1 MVKINRIK
9 ATLNRLSSISNPA
22 ERLKLSVCGQLHKEM
37 KSWQNSSFRRS
48 YLGKGHGGQRRGFK
62 VKFLGE
68 GVDDYGGPYRAVF
81 GKSNSFILQ
90 SIVNTNTFIEQIVDE
105 LQCDSLLVGK
115 NASDRC
121 LLPLFIPCPNRSSS
135 IGANQDKY
143 ILSTAPASPSIQEV
157 MHFFGKLM
165 GTAVRHN
172 LHLGLDLSAL
182 LWRPL
187 VRLVVSRAHLET
199 VDTLTSNQLQS
210 VIRVG
215 NTYLSKTTFY
225 NCYHY
230 LLSRNIHGARSYKRK

>member
-1 MVKINRIK
+1 M
-9 ATLNRLSSISNPA
+9 

-81 GKSNSFILQ
+81 GNSIIQILM
-90 SIVNTNTFIEQIVDE
+90 SIILIFYLEQIVDE

-121 LLPLFIPCPNRSSS
+121 LLPLFIPCPNRLSSV
-135 IGANQDKY
+135 GANQDKY
-143 ILSTAPASPSIQEV
+143 ILSTAPASPSTQEM
-157 MHFFGKLM
+157 MHFFGKLI

-172 LHLGLDLSAL
+172 LHLGLDLSSL

-199 VDTLTSNQLQS
+199 VDTLTSTQLQV
-210 VIRVG
+210 VIRLG
-215 NTYLSKTTFY
+215 KIKCDMLITIIIIIFIIR
-225 NCYHY
+225 C
-230 LLSRNIHGARSYKRK
+230 IH